1 MEIKD
6 YNIVVTVRNNCLL
19 TKMREAGFYTASELS
34 RETGISKS
42 EIYRCINLTVSGQ
55 RQDGNWRLNVCRLA
69 KFFRCLP
76 EDLYPPQHA
85 AAPLPKRRAEFDVSL
100 EDIDWFLSG
109 TKQLALPPDE
119 RMEKKD
125 VEDAINK
132 VLNSLTP
139 REQTVLCMRFG
150 LDGEGERK
158 FHQIGDHLGVG
169 VERVRQIEAKALRKL
184 KHPARMMLL
193 NNARGTMNEK
203 QFADSYPDGG
213 KERLLSVDPY
223 PTTWV
228 DREGRSE

>member
-1 MEIKD
+1 METKD

-19 TKMREAGFYTASELS
+19 TKMREVGFYTVSELS
-34 RETGISKS
+34 RRTGISGS
-42 EIYRCINLTVSGQ
+42 EIYRCLNLTVSGQ
-55 RQDGNWRLNVCRLA
+55 RQDGNWRLSVCRLA

-85 AAPLPKRRAEFDVSL
+85 AAPLPKRRAEFDMSL

-125 VEDAINK
+125 VADAISE

-139 REQTVLCMRFG
+139 REQTVLRMRFG
-150 LDGEGERK
+150 LDGQGERTLK
-158 FHQIGDHLGVG
+158 EIANRLSITAARVGQI
-169 VERVRQIEAKALRKL
+169 QAKAMRKL
-184 KHPARMMLL
+184 KHPARTMLL
-193 NNARGTMNEK
+193 NNARGTMSEK
-203 QFADSYPDGG
+203 QFLDSHPGCGG
-213 KERLLSVDPY
+213 KERLLSVNPY

-228 DREGRSE
+228 DREGR